1 MFEKKS
7 VIAASVILLTL
18 FGAPLAATAA
28 TPSVVSTTSP
38 KPIFQDDENEYE
50 DEDGDDDEKAHDERH
65 EIIPSVITVPGFG
78 KGHHR
83 RPPKGEVPIVPG
95 EVTPGVVDP
104 TVTSQSLSGVD
115 ITDAEY
121 VVVATNDPEGEIPLE
136 VANPNESEPIDVKL
150 ISTSAK
156 SPADRFLES
165 AYLGMGAL
173 GAAAVGLGSA
183 AAVRAVRIRRSGK
196 SDYFYDNR

>member
-1 MFEKKS
+1 M
-7 VIAASVILLTL
+7 
-18 FGAPLAATAA
+18 
-28 TPSVVSTTSP
+28 
-38 KPIFQDDENEYE
+38 
-50 DEDGDDDEKAHDERH
+50 
-65 EIIPSVITVPGFG
+65 
-78 KGHHR
+78 
-83 RPPKGEVPIVPG
+83 
-95 EVTPGVVDP
+95 
-104 TVTSQSLSGVD
+104 
-115 ITDAEY
+115 
-121 VVVATNDPEGEIPLE
+121 VVATNDPEGEIPLE